1 MKMKRVALIGSNPF
15 SGNRGVGAL
24 AYSAIWLI
32 ERAVEGTSIQIEF
45 YLNALHKEE
54 YVQIEGSLYTLHPLE
69 IPYLKGLFSIVRTIY
84 HWRSLLDVLSID
96 YVLDVSEGDS
106 FSDIYGIERFNA
118 INRPKHFFNLIG
130 KRQILLPQTIGPF
143 EDPAV
148 RRTATTSM
156 RKIEC
161 ICVRD
166 TLSSKCVKEL
176 LPNKKVILL
185 IDMAFYMPY
194 ERVSF
199 PSDSVNVGINIS
211 ALLWNGGYNRNNQFK
226 LKTDYKALIRH
237 AIQYFLGQDNIRLY
251 LIPHVLLD
259 RSNIE
264 NDYEVSSELLREYN
278 STRLILAPFFINPI
292 EAKSYISGL
301 DFFMGARMHAC
312 IAAFS
317 SGVPVF
323 PVSYSRKFFGLFR
336 DSLGY
341 QHLGDLTC
349 VTADEALQ
357 EMKKTF
363 VARESIK
370 EEIDSIKKVVI
381 NPLYEELMMELKRFL
396 AI

>member
-1 MKMKRVALIGSNPF
+1 
-15 SGNRGVGAL
+15 
-24 AYSAIWLI
+24 
-32 ERAVEGTSIQIEF
+32 
-45 YLNALHKEE
+45 
-54 YVQIEGSLYTLHPLE
+54 
-69 IPYLKGLFSIVRTIY
+69 
-84 HWRSLLDVLSID
+84 
-96 YVLDVSEGDS
+96 
-106 FSDIYGIERFNA
+106 
-118 INRPKHFFNLIG
+118 
-130 KRQILLPQTIGPF
+130 
-143 EDPAV
+143 
-148 RRTATTSM
+148 
-156 RKIEC
+156 
-161 ICVRD
+161 
-166 TLSSKCVKEL
+166 
-176 LPNKKVILL
+176 
-185 IDMAFYMPY
+185 
-194 ERVSF
+194 
-199 PSDSVNVGINIS
+199 
-211 ALLWNGGYNRNNQFK
+211 
-226 LKTDYKALIRH
+226 
-237 AIQYFLGQDNIRLY
+237 
-251 LIPHVLLD
+251 
-259 RSNIE
+259 
-264 NDYEVSSELLREYN
+264 
-278 STRLILAPFFINPI
+278 LAPFFINPI